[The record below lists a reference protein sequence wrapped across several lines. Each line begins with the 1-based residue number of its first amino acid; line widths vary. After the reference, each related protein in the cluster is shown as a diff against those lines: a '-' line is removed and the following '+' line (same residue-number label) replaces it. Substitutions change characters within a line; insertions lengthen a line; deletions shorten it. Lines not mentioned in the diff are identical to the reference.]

1 MIVDYFLKKFT
12 DDKLREGRV
21 INFFQGEV
29 IPYLQS
35 SNIKTIDLE
44 IGCGH
49 GHWINAYSS
58 QHRESVCIGIDLITK
73 RISKAVR
80 KKENL
85 VNDNLFLL
93 KADALEFLKY
103 KPRSI
108 LFSNIF
114 IFFPDPWPKKK
125 HHKRR
130 LIQSSFLEDLCLHT
144 HKNCN
149 IYFRTDHSD
158 YFKWTLDLFEESAHW
173 NTSNLVWPLEHTSYF
188 QDLLPGFTS
197 LTAVRA

>member
-1 MIVDYFLKKFT
+1 MDYFLKKFS
-12 DDKLREGRV
+12 DDQLREGRV
-21 INFFQGEV
+21 TKFFLEEV
-29 IPYLQS
+29 NPYLES
-35 SNIKTIDLE
+35 SCINTINLE

-58 QHRESVCIGIDLITK
+58 QHRESVCLGIDLITK

-85 VNDNLFLL
+85 LNDNLFFL

-103 KPRSI
+103 KPPSI

-130 LIQSSFLEDLCLHT
+130 LIQNSFLEDLCLHT

-149 IYFRTDHSD
+149 IYFRTDHNE
-158 YFKWTLDLFEESAHW
+158 YFKWTLDIFEKSTHW
-173 NTSNLVWPLEHTSYF
+173 NPSNLVWPLEHKSYF
-188 QDLLPGFTS
+188 QDLLPEFSS
-197 LTAVRA
+197 LTATRA

>member
-1 MIVDYFLKKFT
+1 MDHFLKKFS
-12 DDKLREGRV
+12 DDQLREGRV
-21 INFFQGEV
+21 TKFFLDEV
-29 IPYLQS
+29 IPYLES
-35 SNIKTIDLE
+35 SGINTINLE

-58 QHRESVCIGIDLITK
+58 QHSESVCLGIDLITK

-85 VNDNLFLL
+85 LNDNLFFL

-103 KPRSI
+103 KPHSI

-130 LIQSSFLEDLCLHT
+130 LIQNSFLEDLCLHT

-149 IYFRTDHSD
+149 IYFRTDHKE
-158 YFKWTLDLFEESAHW
+158 YFKWTLDIFEKSTHW
-173 NTSNLVWPLEHTSYF
+173 NPSNLVWPLEHKSYF
-188 QDLLPGFTS
+188 QDLLPEFSS
-197 LTAVRA
+197 LTASRA

>member
-1 MIVDYFLKKFT
+1 MDYFLKKFS
-12 DDKLREGRV
+12 DDQLREGRV
-21 INFFQGEV
+21 TKFFLDEV
-29 IPYLQS
+29 NPYLES
-35 SNIKTIDLE
+35 SCIDTINLE

-58 QHRESVCIGIDLITK
+58 QHRESVCLGIDLITK

-85 VNDNLFLL
+85 LNDNLFFL

-103 KPRSI
+103 KPQSI

-130 LIQSSFLEDLCLHT
+130 LIQNSFLEDLCLHT

-149 IYFRTDHSD
+149 IYFRTDHNE
-158 YFKWTLDLFEESAHW
+158 YFKWTLDIFEKSTHW
-173 NTSNLVWPLEHTSYF
+173 NPSNLVWPLEHKSYF
-188 QDLLPGFTS
+188 QDLLPEFSS
-197 LTAVRA
+197 LTATRA

>member
-1 MIVDYFLKKFT
+1 MDYFLKKFS
-12 DDKLREGRV
+12 DDQLREGRV
-21 INFFQGEV
+21 TKFFLDEV
-29 IPYLQS
+29 NPYLES
-35 SNIKTIDLE
+35 SCINTINLE

-58 QHRESVCIGIDLITK
+58 QHRESVCLGIDLITK

-85 VNDNLFLL
+85 LNNKLFFL
-93 KADALEFLKY
+93 KAYVLEFLKY
-103 KPRSI
+103 KPQTN

-114 IFFPDPWPKKK
+114 IFFPDPLPKKK

-130 LIQSSFLEDLCLHT
+130 LIQNSFLEDLCLHT

-149 IYFRTDHSD
+149 IYFRTDHNE
-158 YFKWTLDLFEESAHW
+158 YFKWTLDIFKKSTHW
-173 NTSNLVWPLEHTSYF
+173 NPSNLVWPLEHKSYF
-188 QDLLPGFTS
+188 QDLLPEFSS
-197 LTAVRA
+197 LTATRA

>member
-149 IYFRTDHSD
+149 IYFRTDHNE

>member
-158 YFKWTLDLFEESAHW
+158 YFKWTLDLFEESTHW

-188 QDLLPGFTS
+188 QDLLPRFTS